1 MKQILLF
8 ALMILMSLIGSAQ
21 SCFEKEMTPR
31 IAFFTNDYYG
41 IYGDIC
47 QTNVMLYENKPNNIV
62 IACKEP
68 MTVNVEVKFFDDEIK
83 TFLYLHKV
91 EINEKDKIIVI
102 YRWDIINDEIVS
114 RPMTLDAR
122 CVMVFV
128 NL

>member
-47 QTNVMLYENKPNNIV
+47 QTNVMLYENKPNNVV

-68 MTVNVEVKFFDDEIK
+68 MTVNVEVKFFDNTVE
-83 TFLYLHKV
+83 TFLFIHMV
-91 EINEKDKIIVI
+91 EINEKDKIIVL
-102 YRWDIINDEIVS
+102 YNYDVVNDEMVLK
-114 RPMTLDAR
+114 PMKLDAE